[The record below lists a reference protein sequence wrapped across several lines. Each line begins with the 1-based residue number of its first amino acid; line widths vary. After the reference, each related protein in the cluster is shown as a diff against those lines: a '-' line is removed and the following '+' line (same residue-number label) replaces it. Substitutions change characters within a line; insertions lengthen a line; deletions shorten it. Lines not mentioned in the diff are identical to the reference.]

1 MLSFPLPTRPP
12 RAPPPLLPWCA
23 DKEEVQIQLFI
34 MSVEGY
40 LREFLKL
47 EDAVVSALLTP
58 ENSAALHAQLDHD
71 KDGKVGPWLVL
82 PGPHPLPRAL
92 GD

>member
-1 MLSFPLPTRPP
+1 
-12 RAPPPLLPWCA
+12 
-23 DKEEVQIQLFI
+23 

-40 LREFLKL
+40 LRDFLKL

-71 KDGKVGPWLVL
+71 KDGKVGPWLVTSWAS
-82 PGPHPLPRAL
+82 PPSASL
-92 GD
+92 G